1 MIKLVNVKAIYP
13 ITGVP
18 QIIRGTL
25 NKVEMT
31 TENIFKCLCGR
42 AEVTEVIGDTLIP
55 LDFTNYNKNN
65 KPAVI
70 PAVVPTTPKIVD
82 ITPEVKEVKATPATV
97 SEPVTVAEV
106 VSEDVSTATENVA
119 NNEPAVDYTE
129 SAAEEV
135 VDTTDAASDEDDS
148 TDDSAEEETSTTPST
163 NVNNYSRKKHKR

>member
-55 LDFTNYNKNN
+55 LDFGNYNKNN

-82 ITPEVKEVKATPATV
+82 ITPEVKEVKATLVA
-97 SEPVTVAEV
+97 EPVTVAEV
-106 VSEDVSTATENVA
+106 VSEEVSTITEDVVND
-119 NNEPAVDYTE
+119 EPVVDNTNPV
-129 SAAEEV
+129 AEEV
-135 VDTTDAASDEDDS
+135 DDTTETTSDEEDSIDDS
-148 TDDSAEEETSTTPST
+148 VEEETSTTPSA